1 MDLFTLKATLELDTS
16 DYETKIA
23 DVIKSAKE
31 AGGEIADALDGGA
44 STPSATDTTIVTA
57 QKNVDSFWG
66 TTKALLASGAIQKG
80 LSVISGI
87 GKEAVETASDLV
99 EVQNVVDQTFGA
111 SAASID
117 AWAKASARDYGLSE
131 LQAKQFAGYL
141 GSMLQTSGI
150 DQAQSAEMAK
160 NLTGLAGDL
169 ASFYNIGIEE
179 AYQKI
184 QSGMAGERE
193 PLLRYGLDLGA
204 DSVGAYVGMDISD
217 LSNADRYQ
225 ARYDY
230 LMDAT
235 KTIQGDFART
245 GDEFANASRTLEN
258 NANRALAAMGEK
270 VLPFLTAGTNS
281 ANDLFDALLSES
293 PEDTLAG
300 IDNAMSDTAAGIER
314 SSSAA
319 RAMTAVLADLGDKSA
334 LTAEQQKQWEAVASE
349 LVRTI
354 PELGSQINLQTGEIE
369 GGTQAL
375 EENIGAWEEAGK
387 AAAQTS
393 ALEAKRDML
402 SGIADEITREQG
414 LLASAQKE
422 MEMHAND
429 AAAMGTLIAQKLGA
443 EFDGT
448 AESFRSMMD
457 SISAYAAA
465 ESLGFS
471 DAEIADVLS
480 GYDSASEK
488 ADEHQKRIASLQE
501 EYSAVQSGI
510 SESTAAMQSSVGAL
524 EGTVTESFGDI
535 GTATD
540 SLLEG
545 FDQSDAAYAN
555 AYNTGIGAANG
566 LSDAYSS
573 FSSAA
578 NAYAARASLIGGRL
592 SPETGSMPAQLAV
605 GMDYVPYDGYPAQL
619 HEGEAVLTK
628 AEAEDWR
635 RGGNSTQGPTAAE
648 IGAAVADAMRE
659 ALNGMGVYMG
669 ADRVGDLVTDRVS
682 RNIAKS
688 ARNRRYNNT

>member
-16 DYETKIA
+16 DYETKIS
-23 DVIKSAKE
+23 DVLKSAKE
-31 AGGEIADALDGGA
+31 AGGEIDTALGGGT

-66 TTKALLASGAIQKG
+66 TTKALLASGVIQKG
-80 LSVISGI
+80 LSAISDV

-117 AWAKASARDYGLSE
+117 AWAKTTAGNYGLSE
-131 LQAKQFAGYL
+131 LQAKQFTGYL

-160 NLTGLAGDL
+160 NLAGLAGDI
-169 ASFYNIGIEE
+169 ASFYNIGIED
-179 AYQKI
+179 AYRKL

-204 DSVGAYVGMDISD
+204 DSIGEYAGAELKDMT
-217 LSNADRYQ
+217 NAERYQ
-225 ARYDY
+225 ARYEY
-230 LMDAT
+230 LMNAT

-245 GDEFANASRTLEN
+245 ESEFANASRTLEN
-258 NANRALAAMGEK
+258 NASRAMAAMGEK
-270 VLPFLTAGTNS
+270 VLPYLTAGTNA

-293 PEDTLAG
+293 PEETLSG
-300 IDNAMSDTAAGIER
+300 IDAAMADTTAGIEQ
-314 SSSAA
+314 SASAA
-319 RAMTAVLADLGDKSA
+319 RAMTDVLADFGDKSA
-334 LTAEQQKQWEAVASE
+334 LSAEQQKQWEAVASE

-354 PELGSQINLQTGEIE
+354 PELGGQINMQTGEIE

-375 EENIGAWEEAGK
+375 EENISAWEEAGK

-402 SGIADEITREQG
+402 SGITDEIAREQG

-422 MEMHAND
+422 MEQHVND
-429 AAAMGTLIAQKLGA
+429 AVVMGTMVAQQLGT

-448 AESFRSMMD
+448 AESFRAMMD
-457 SISAYAAA
+457 SVAAYAAA
-465 ESLGFS
+465 ESLGFT

-488 ADEHQKRIASLQE
+488 AEEHTEKIAELQE
-501 EYSAVQSGI
+501 KYSTVEAGI
-510 SESTAAMQSSVGAL
+510 SESTDAIQGDVGAL
-524 EGTVTESFGDI
+524 EGTVTESFDGI
-535 GTATD
+535 ETATD
-540 SLLEG
+540 GLIAG
-545 FDQSDAAYAN
+545 FDQGDAAYEN

-566 LSDAYSS
+566 LNDAYSS
-573 FSSAA
+573 FSAAA
-578 NAYAARASLIGGRL
+578 NAYSLRASLLGGGV
-592 SPETGSMPAQLAV
+592 PFIPNAPKLAV
-605 GMDYVPYDGYPAQL
+605 GLDYVPYDEYPAQL

-628 AEAEDWR
+628 AEAADWR
-635 RGGNSTQGPTAAE
+635 RGGSVQAPSAQE
-648 IGAAVADAMRE
+648 IGNAVASAMRE
-659 ALNGMGVYMG
+659 VMNGMGVYMG
-669 ADRVGDLVTDRVS
+669 ADRVGDLVTERVS
-682 RNIAKS
+682 RNIAKN
-688 ARNRRYNNT
+688 ARGIRYGNV

>member
-1 MDLFTLKATLELDTS
+1 MDLFKLVARLELDTT
-16 DYETKIA
+16 DYTEKIS

-31 AGGEIADALDGGA
+31 AGGEIDTALGGGA
-44 STPSATDTTIVTA
+44 STPSATATTIGTA
-57 QKNVDSFWG
+57 QKSMSSFWG
-66 TTKALLASGAIQKG
+66 TTKAILASGAIQKG
-80 LSVISGI
+80 LSTISSV

-117 AWAKASARDYGLSE
+117 AWAKTTAGSYGLSE
-131 LQAKQFAGYL
+131 LQAKQFTGYL

-160 NLTGLAGDL
+160 NLAGLAGDV
-169 ASFYNIGIEE
+169 ASFYNIGIED
-179 AYQKI
+179 AYRKL

-204 DSVGAYVGMDISD
+204 DSIGEYVGAELKDMT
-217 LSNADRYQ
+217 NAERYQ

-230 LMDAT
+230 LMNAT

-245 GDEFANASRTLEN
+245 ENEFANASRTLEN
-258 NANRALAAMGEK
+258 NASRAMAAMGEK
-270 VLPFLTAGTNS
+270 VLPFITAGTNA
-281 ANDLFDALLSES
+281 ANSLFDVLLSES

-300 IDNAMSDTAAGIER
+300 IDAAMADTTAGIEQ
-314 SSSAA
+314 SASAA
-319 RAMTAVLADLGDKSA
+319 RAATSVLADFGDKST
-334 LTAEQQKQWEAVASE
+334 LTVEQQKQWEAVAME

-354 PELGSQINLQTGEIE
+354 PELAGQINMQTGEIE

-375 EENIGAWEEAGK
+375 EENISAWEEAGK

-402 SGIADEITREQG
+402 SSIADEITREQG
-414 LLASAQKE
+414 LLATAQKE
-422 MEMHAND
+422 MEQHVYD
-429 AAAMGTLIAQKLGA
+429 TAAIGTMIAQRLGV

-457 SISAYAAA
+457 SVGAYAAA

-471 DAEIADVLS
+471 DADISDALL

-488 ADEHQKRIASLQE
+488 AEEHRKRIAELQA
-501 EYSAVQSGI
+501 EYDTVEAGV

-524 EGTVTESFGDI
+524 EGTVTESFDGI
-535 GTATD
+535 ETATD
-540 SLLEG
+540 GLLTG
-545 FDQSDAAYAN
+545 FDQSDTAYNN

-573 FSSAA
+573 FSAAA
-578 NAYAARASLIGGRL
+578 NAYSLRASLIGGGVPSVL
-592 SPETGSMPAQLAV
+592 SAPKLAV
-605 GMDYVPYDGYPAQL
+605 GLDYVPFDEYPAQL

-628 AEAEDWR
+628 AEAADWR
-635 RGGNSTQGPTAAE
+635 RGGDSAQGPTAAE
-648 IGAAVADAMRE
+648 IGHAVADAMRE
-659 ALNGMGVYMG
+659 TLNGLGVYMG

-682 RNIAKS
+682 RNIA
-688 ARNRRYNNT
+688 RNALKRRFSPV

>member
-16 DYETKIA
+16 DYEEKISN
-23 DVIKSAKE
+23 VIKSAKE
-31 AGGEIADALDGGA
+31 AGGEIDKALNGGT
-44 STPSATDTTIVTA
+44 STPSSTETAVESA
-57 QKNVDSFWG
+57 QKNADGFM
-66 TTKALLASGAIQKG
+66 TTVKGILTSNVIQKG
-80 LSVISGI
+80 VSLITGF
-87 GKEAVETASDLV
+87 GKEAVAAASDLV

-117 AWAKASARDYGLSE
+117 AWAKTSAQDYGLSE
-131 LQAKQFAGYL
+131 LQAKQFTGYL

-150 DQAQSAEMAK
+150 SQAQSAEMAK
-160 NLTGLAGDL
+160 NLAGLAGDI
-169 ASFYNIGIEE
+169 ASFYNIGIED
-179 AYQKI
+179 AYRKL

-204 DSVGAYVGMDISD
+204 DSVGEYVSMDMSD
-217 LSNADRYQ
+217 LSNAERFQ

-230 LMDAT
+230 LMEKTA
-235 KTIQGDFART
+235 TIQGDFKRT
-245 GDEFANASRTLEN
+245 ENEFANASRTLEN
-258 NANRALAAMGEK
+258 NASRAMAAMGEK
-270 VLPFLTAGTNS
+270 VLPYLTAGTNA

-293 PEDTLAG
+293 PEETLSG
-300 IDNAMSDTAAGIER
+300 IDAAMADTTAGIEQ
-314 SSSAA
+314 SASAA
-319 RAMTAVLADLGDKSA
+319 RAMTAVLADFGDKSA

-354 PELGSQINLQTGEIE
+354 PELGGQINMQTGEIE

-375 EENIGAWEEAGK
+375 EENISAWEEAGK

-402 SGIADEITREQG
+402 SGIADEIAREQG

-422 MEMHAND
+422 MEQHVDD
-429 AAAMGTLIAQKLGA
+429 AVVMGTMIAQQLGT

-448 AESFRSMMD
+448 AESFRAMMD
-457 SISAYAAA
+457 SVAAYAAA
-465 ESLGFS
+465 ESLGFT

-488 ADEHQKRIASLQE
+488 ADEHKSKIASLQA

-510 SESTAAMQSSVGAL
+510 SESTDAIQGSVGAL
-524 EGTVTESFGDI
+524 EGTVTESFDGI
-535 GTATD
+535 ETATD
-540 SLLEG
+540 GLLTG

-555 AYNTGIGAANG
+555 AYNTGIGAASG

-573 FSSAA
+573 FSAAA
-578 NAYAARASLIGGRL
+578 NAYSLRASLLGGGVP
-592 SPETGSMPAQLAV
+592 SYAPKLAV
-605 GMDYVPYDGYPAQL
+605 GLDYVPFDEYPAQL

-628 AEAEDWR
+628 AEAADWR
-635 RGGNSTQGPTAAE
+635 RGGSVQGPTAAE
-648 IGAAVADAMRE
+648 IGHAVADAMRE
-659 ALNGMGVYMG
+659 TLNGLGVYMG

-682 RNIAKS
+682 RNIAREAK
-688 ARNRRYNNT
+688 NRRYSAV